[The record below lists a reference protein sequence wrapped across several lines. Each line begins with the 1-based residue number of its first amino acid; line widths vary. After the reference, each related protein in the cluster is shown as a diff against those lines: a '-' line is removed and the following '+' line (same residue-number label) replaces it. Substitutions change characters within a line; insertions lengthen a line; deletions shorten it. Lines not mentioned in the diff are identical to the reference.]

1 VFPPPPLVGGGEGE
15 GERNIK
21 KNQKQISFAREL
33 RQKQT
38 DSEKALW
45 QKLRDKQFEGIK
57 FRRQQPVGPYIV
69 DFISPKEK
77 IIIEIDGG
85 QHNEKEIQKKD
96 EERTVWL
103 EKEGYLILRFWNN
116 EVLFNPGGVLERIRE
131 AIEEGRNLK

>member
-1 VFPPPPLVGGGEGE
+1 MVGGGEGE

>member
-1 VFPPPPLVGGGEGE
+1 MFPPPPLVGGGEGE

>member
-1 VFPPPPLVGGGEGE
+1 MGGSEGE

>member
-1 VFPPPPLVGGGEGE
+1 MGGGEGE

>member
-1 VFPPPPLVGGGEGE
+1 VGGGEGE